1 MTYFREAKP
10 VDNRKYPLSITAEVK
25 DKILNAILVEANGK
39 AEARLCYEDISELEI
54 SEDQYEMVIEEFKK
68 KGLIDYK
75 GYGIESHTL
84 NSEIS
89 NFMQRGGFTVERDL
103 YILNF
108 DTLELQ
114 LKRLEKELSPNT
126 SAKVNDV
133 IEKAKNITD
142 LIVGLSTLSEKIN
155 L

>member
-1 MTYFREAKP
+1 MSRIRTAPHKDE
-10 VDNRKYPLSITAEVK
+10 RKYPLVITAEVK

-39 AEARLCYEDISELEI
+39 AEVNLCYEDIPNLEI
-54 SEDQYEMVIEEFKK
+54 SKEQYEMAIEEFKN
-68 KGLIDYK
+68 KGLVDFK
-75 GYGIESHTL
+75 GYGNEILTL
-84 NSEIS
+84 SSEIS
-89 NFMQRGGFTVERDL
+89 NFMQKGGFTVERDL

-114 LKRLEKELSPNT
+114 LKLLEKDLSPNA
-126 SAKVNDV
+126 SAEVNAI

-142 LIVGLSTLSEKIN
+142 LIMGLSTLSEKIN